1 MRKDLTPFTGRGS
14 VWDFMSE
21 MEKAF
26 DDLWGNEAQGQGRRP
41 ASPRFVP
48 AVDLHESEDF
58 YLLSVDVP
66 GMSDK
71 DIQINVHQ
79 GRLTLRGERKFEH
92 REDQKGF
99 HRFEKSY
106 GNFERSFQLPSDVK
120 EDKIQARYENGV
132 LEVMVPKAEKEKPR
146 NIQVETSKGNLFS
159 RLLSRTDAAPTTD
172 KEQH

>member
-1 MRKDLTPFTGRGS
+1 MRKDLSPYTGRGS

-26 DDLWGNEAQGQGRRP
+26 DDIWSTNGAPTPQIRKP
-41 ASPRFVP
+41 VAARFVP
-48 AVDLHESEDF
+48 AVDLHETDDF

-66 GMSDK
+66 GMSEK
-71 DIQINVHQ
+71 DIQIDVHD

-92 REDQKGF
+92 REDQKGY

-106 GNFERSFQLPSDVK
+106 GSFERSFQLPSDVK

-146 NIQVETSKGNLFS
+146 SIQVETSKGNLFS
-159 RLLSRTDAAPTTD
+159 RLLSKTATPTD

>member
-1 MRKDLTPFTGRGS
+1 MRKDLSPFTGRGS

-26 DDLWGNEAQGQGRRP
+26 DDVWGTGSQLQQARRQP
-41 ASPRFVP
+41 TARFVP
-48 AVDLHESEDF
+48 AVDLHESDDF

-71 DIQINVHQ
+71 DIKIDVHQ

-92 REDQKGF
+92 REEQKGF
-99 HRFEKSY
+99 HRFERSY
-106 GNFERSFQLPSDVK
+106 GTFERSFQLPADVK

-159 RLLSRTDAAPTTD
+159 RLLNKTTAPSDT
-172 KEQH
+172 EQH